1 MEDLQCEAPL
11 ITEIV
16 NNLCLPSTSAYKHVC
31 IFCTVFS
38 EATRIFF
45 SDRLKIVHVK
55 GSLCVC
61 MYVWLYTSTLNK
73 QGFSFS
79 ILVLSYYI

>member
-1 MEDLQCEAPL
+1 MEDLQCDAPL

-31 IFCTVFS
+31 ISCTVSLMKQPDF
-38 EATRIFF
+38 FF
-45 SDRLKIVHVK
+45 SDRLKIVRVK
-55 GSLCVC
+55 GGLCVC

-73 QGFSFS
+73 QGFSFN
-79 ILVLSYYI
+79 IWRLSY

>member
-16 NNLCLPSTSAYKHVC
+16 NNLRLSSTSAYKHVC
-31 IFCTVFS
+31 ISCAGFFKKQL
-38 EATRIFF
+38 EWFF

-55 GSLCVC
+55 GGLFVC
-61 MYVWLYTSTLNK
+61 ARMDV
-73 QGFSFS
+73 
-79 ILVLSYYI
+79 YIQIH